1 VKFKNRYQNLLEGL
15 NTPYSSILKK
25 QRYFYPR
32 NFELSKEF
40 TNAFKKEFDRLK
52 QMGGSTSDILKKINK
67 ALMWI
72 AK

>member
-1 VKFKNRYQNLLEGL
+1 MKFRDRYQNLLEGL
-15 NTPYSSILKK
+15 NNPYSSIVKR

-40 TNAFKKEFDRLK
+40 TSAFKKEFDRLK
-52 QMGGSTSDILKKINK
+52 QMGGSTSDILRKINK
-67 ALMWI
+67 ALMWL

>member
-1 VKFKNRYQNLLEGL
+1 MKFRDKYQNLLEGL
-15 NTPYSSILKK
+15 NNPFSSIVKK

-40 TNAFKKEFDRLK
+40 VTAFSKEFQRLK
-52 QMGGSTSDILKKINK
+52 QAGGSTSDILKKVNK
-67 ALMWI
+67 ALMWL